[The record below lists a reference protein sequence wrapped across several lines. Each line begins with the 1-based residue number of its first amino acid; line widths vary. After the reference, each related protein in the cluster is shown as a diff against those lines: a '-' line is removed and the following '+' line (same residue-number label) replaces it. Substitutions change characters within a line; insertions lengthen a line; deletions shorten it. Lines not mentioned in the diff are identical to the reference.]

1 MRGQSGVGCNLHA
14 FVCVAEMSTV
24 MLLLE
29 YAVYVCVCVCMYAC
43 MYKIGRAHV

>member
-29 YAVYVCVCVCMYAC
+29 YAVYVCAAGNLVSIA
-43 MYKIGRAHV
+43 